1 MSHFEDEA
9 NQEKTKHPQTT
20 IGLEHNP
27 HKKLSKNGTFVR
39 DDNHNLSR
47 KQAAPNCGLATQLIQ
62 FSLSLAKVAT
72 ARTKQSTGK
81 KQILMAAPGALHVLL
96 VNLLVVGRISSKP
109 YFDLGTS
116 YEDMMRSVGRLC
128 SYFGKS
134 PRKISGFLVNWR
146 GGGLKKCFAL
156 IFGSLMLSKL

>member
-1 MSHFEDEA
+1 M
-9 NQEKTKHPQTT
+9 KTRPIRRRQKHPQTT
-20 IGLEHNP
+20 VRLEHNP
-27 HKKLSKNGTFVR
+27 LNKLSKNRTFVT

-81 KQILMAAPGALHVLL
+81 KQILMAIPGALHVLL
-96 VNLLVVGRISSKP
+96 VYLLVVGIISSKP

-134 PRKISGFLVNWR
+134 RRKVSGFLVNWR
-146 GGGLKKCFAL
+146 RGGRKNVWAL
-156 IFGSLMLSKL
+156 